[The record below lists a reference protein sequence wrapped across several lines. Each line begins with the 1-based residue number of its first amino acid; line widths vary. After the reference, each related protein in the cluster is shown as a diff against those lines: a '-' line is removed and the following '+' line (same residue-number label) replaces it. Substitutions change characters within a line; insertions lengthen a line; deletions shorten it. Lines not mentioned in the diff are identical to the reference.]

1 MVGLFSTDYLD
12 RCPMPTFLKSI
23 FASAVLLLV
32 THSAAWAA
40 DDVPSLDTWSM
51 AIGLVGGLAL
61 FLYGMDHLAGAL
73 KTLAGA
79 RLRRVLS
86 GMTRNRIWA
95 AVSGAVIT
103 GLVQS
108 SSVTTVLVVGF
119 VSAGLMPF
127 AQSIAVIMGANVG
140 STLTAQIIA
149 FRIDAIAPLVIAIGF
164 AMTMLAD
171 RKRFTLIGKAVLGM
185 GMLFFGMGMMSDAME
200 PLRTYGPFIDV
211 MGQMRNPFLAM
222 LVAAAFTALVQSSA
236 ATMGI
241 VIVLAG
247 QGLVPLDSGI
257 ALIFGANIGTCV
269 TALLV
274 TIGKNRDAFRTA
286 LGHILFNLV
295 GVLIWLPFIDHL
307 VRLVEFIT
315 TGRTAETVDIAREI
329 ANAHTIFNVAN
340 VILMIGFVPL
350 IARLIEKLVPAE
362 IDTEPRLSPEPKY
375 VIHELTI
382 APAAALSLLR
392 NEVMHMGDVVI
403 DVVRRGR
410 ENLRNPTRPK
420 LEKLG
425 ELDDGVDS
433 LQDAIALFAAKL
445 PRAELLPGDVNRM
458 QNELAVSNHLE
469 AVGDLISEEMV
480 KLVGEW
486 LDIRHMPSDE
496 NRQKMAELYEIAEDC
511 LKQAMTAFSA
521 EDMEAANR
529 VLNRKAEFTTKLDT
543 TLRKVSDEIG
553 PRDLD
558 IRRYRIEVAMVE
570 RINRLYERARRIAH
584 ATIAIKNQQEP
595 APTEQNAA
603 STIADAM

>member
-12 RCPMPTFLKSI
+12 RCPMPPILKSI
-23 FASAVLLLV
+23 LASALLLLV

-40 DDVPSLDTWSM
+40 DDAPSLDAWSM

-149 FRIDAIAPLVIAIGF
+149 FRVDAIAPLVMAIGF
-164 AMTMLAD
+164 GLTMMAT
-171 RKRFTLIGKAVLGM
+171 RKRVAMAGKAVLGM

-307 VRLVEFIT
+307 VTLVEFIT

-420 LEKLG
+420 LKKLG

-521 EDMEAANR
+521 EDLEAANR